1 MGLYKMYFIFSF
13 RTIKGRAKGTGDNHP
28 AKDGVN
34 SDTKKNEIPNIL
46 THYYKSNFL
55 KKRDY

>member
-1 MGLYKMYFIFSF
+1 MYFIFSF

-34 SDTKKNEIPNIL
+34 SDTKKMRYL
-46 THYYKSNFL
+46 TF
-55 KKRDY
+55 

>member
-34 SDTKKNEIPNIL
+34 SDTKKMRYL
-46 THYYKSNFL
+46 TF
-55 KKRDY
+55 